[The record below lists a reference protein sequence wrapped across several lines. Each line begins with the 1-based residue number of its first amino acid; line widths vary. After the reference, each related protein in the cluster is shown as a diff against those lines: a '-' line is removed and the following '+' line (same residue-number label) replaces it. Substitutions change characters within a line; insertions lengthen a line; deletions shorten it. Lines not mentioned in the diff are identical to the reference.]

1 MHNSASCPLMPD
13 SDLFGTADH
22 CDALCA
28 ELVECRDSILYLA
41 LCGRL
46 SHSLDVLRNQ
56 LDQPLPPHLI
66 ERLTVDHLPV
76 VSVSF
81 VPDSDLLC
89 QYCLALVQALLSC
102 ALTPDTT
109 RQISGLL
116 YELVGVLVDD
126 LKAPRF
132 VREVAV

>member
-1 MHNSASCPLMPD
+1 MRNSANTPHTPGA
-13 SDLFGTADH
+13 DLFGMVDH
-22 CDALCA
+22 CEVLCA
-28 ELVECRDSILYLA
+28 ELVECRDSTLHLA

-46 SHSLDVLRNQ
+46 SHSLDVLRYQ
-56 LDQPLPPHLI
+56 LDQPLTPHLI
-66 ERLTVDHLPV
+66 ERLTADHLPV
-76 VSVSF
+76 ASVSF

-109 RQISGLL
+109 QQLSGLL
-116 YELVGVLVDD
+116 YELVGVLADD

-132 VREVAV
+132 IREVRQ